1 MPIKDKMQINIKYRL
16 TAYPTVILMLMILL
30 SCTGIGLKSQA
41 MEKPTDS
48 LKTGEDASVET
59 PLTLNPEI
67 SSDYFHASL
76 YINQGNYKK
85 AKELLEKVYD
95 NNPDSLY
102 LNKKMA
108 VLSQRLGDLKDALGF
123 AGKCVDIDPEDL
135 HSHMLLAELSA
146 MNGDRETEI
155 EEYRA
160 ILKLDPDQQRVR
172 FLLAT
177 SLIKTN
183 RLDGAMEQ
191 LNELIAQEP
200 RLSFAHYYK
209 GRIYIEWGNYQ
220 AAESEYLQ
228 TLELDDTFEP
238 ALFDLAGLYQY
249 QRKLEEAITLY
260 KRLVYLYP
268 NNRTAQERLMGL
280 YNTLG
285 QTDNIDELIGNIQS
299 QSKPGDPGRQTLGL
313 YYLQNGSFAD
323 AIAEFDLIV
332 TAWPDDYKSR
342 YLLALAYEE
351 SGLPEKALEHLEVI
365 KKDSEYFTN
374 AQIHIFYI
382 LIDMGKNEEAVKS
395 IEKAIDMKKDEA
407 TLYLALSSLYS
418 DQEDYSKS
426 AAVLQNALKYNEK
439 NIEILFRLGIALD
452 KSGDRPG
459 CIEQMKKVLEIDP
472 NNADTLNY
480 IGYSYAE
487 DGVNLDEA
495 LDMIQRALKISP
507 DSGYIIDSLGW
518 VYYRKG
524 QYDKALDSLEKAFSL
539 KSDDPTIA
547 EHLGDVYFKKN
558 EYQRSIEM
566 YEKALSLEHQ
576 EADKILEKIRE
587 VQKHLE

>member
-1 MPIKDKMQINIKYRL
+1 MNNMYINIKYRL
-16 TAYPTVILMLMILL
+16 TAYPTIIFVLMVLL
-30 SCTGIGLKSQA
+30 SCAGIGPKSLA
-41 MEKPTDS
+41 MEKSTDS
-48 LKTGEDASVET
+48 LETGESIPEEE
-59 PLTLNPEI
+59 PLTLNPEMYY
-67 SSDYFHASL
+67 DYFRASL
-76 YINQGNYKK
+76 YISQGNYKK
-85 AKELLEKVYD
+85 AKDHLEKVYKSD
-95 NNPDSLY
+95 PDSLY

-108 VLSQRLGDLKDALGF
+108 VLAQRLGDLKDALRF
-123 AGKCVDIDPEDL
+123 AQECVNIDSEDL

-160 ILKLDPDQQRVR
+160 ILSLDPEQQRVR
-172 FLLAT
+172 YLLAT

-183 RLDGAMEQ
+183 HLDEAMEH
-191 LNELIAQEP
+191 LDELIAQEP
-200 RLSFAHYYK
+200 MLSFAHYYK

-220 AAESEYLQ
+220 AAENEYLN

-249 QRKLEEAITLY
+249 QNKLEEAISLY
-260 KRLVYLYP
+260 QRLIYLYP

-313 YYLQNGSFAD
+313 YYLQNGRFED
-323 AIAEFDLIV
+323 AVAEFDLIV

-342 YLLALAYEE
+342 YLLAIAYEQ
-351 SGLPEKALEHLEVI
+351 SGLPEKALEHLEAI
-365 KKDSEYFTN
+365 KKSSEYFTN
-374 AQIHIFYI
+374 ARIHIFYI
-382 LIDMGKNEEAVKS
+382 LFDMGKDEDAVES
-395 IEKAIDMKKDEA
+395 INKAINMKKDEA
-407 TLYLALSSLYS
+407 SFYLVLSSLYEEK
-418 DQEDYSKS
+418 EDYARSID
-426 AAVLQNALKYNEK
+426 VLQDGLKYNEK
-439 NIEILFRLGIALD
+439 DIEILFRLGVALD
-452 KSGDRPG
+452 KSGNRPDAL
-459 CIEQMKKVLEIDP
+459 EQMKKILEIDP

-487 DGVNLDEA
+487 DGINLDEA

-566 YEKALSLEHQ
+566 YKKALSLEHQ
-576 EADKILEKIRE
+576 EADKILEKIKE
-587 VQKHLE
+587 AQKFLE

>member
-1 MPIKDKMQINIKYRL
+1 
-16 TAYPTVILMLMILL
+16 
-30 SCTGIGLKSQA
+30 
-41 MEKPTDS
+41 
-48 LKTGEDASVET
+48 
-59 PLTLNPEI
+59 
-67 SSDYFHASL
+67 
-76 YINQGNYKK
+76 
-85 AKELLEKVYD
+85 
-95 NNPDSLY
+95 
-102 LNKKMA
+102 
-108 VLSQRLGDLKDALGF
+108 QR
-123 AGKCVDIDPEDL
+123 I
-135 HSHMLLAELSA
+135 
-146 MNGDRETEI
+146 
-155 EEYRA
+155 
-160 ILKLDPDQQRVR
+160 R

-191 LNELIAQEP
+191 LDELIAQEP

-220 AAESEYLQ
+220 AAESEYLK

-249 QRKLEEAITLY
+249 LGKPEEAITLY
-260 KRLVYLYP
+260 KRLVTLYP

-313 YYLQNGSFAD
+313 YYLQNGRFAD

-374 AQIHIFYI
+374 ARINIFYI
-382 LIDMGKNEEAVKS
+382 LIDMGKDEEAVKS
-395 IEKAIDMKKDEA
+395 IEKAIGMKKDEA
-407 TLYLALSSLYS
+407 TLYLVLSSLYS
-418 DQEDYSKS
+418 DQEDYAKS
-426 AAVLQNALKYNEK
+426 VTVLQDALKHNEK
-439 NIEILFRLGIALD
+439 NIEVLFRLGIALD
-452 KSGDRPG
+452 KSGDRTG
-459 CIEQMKKVLEIDP
+459 CLEQMEKVLEIDP
-472 NNADTLNY
+472 NNVDTLNY

-495 LDMIQRALKISP
+495 LNMIQRALKISP

-518 VYYRKG
+518 VYYRQG

-576 EADKILEKIRE
+576 EADKILEKIKK
-587 VQKHLE
+587 VQKFLE